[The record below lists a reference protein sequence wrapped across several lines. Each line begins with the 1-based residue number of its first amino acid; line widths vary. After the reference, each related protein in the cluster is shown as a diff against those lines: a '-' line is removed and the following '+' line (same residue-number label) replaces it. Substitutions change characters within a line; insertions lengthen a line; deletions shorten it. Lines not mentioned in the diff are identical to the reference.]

1 MTQRGL
7 FLRFWLFLAVSIG
20 AGLLALSLL
29 MRLGGVDGSTSGL
42 AWSVAMTIP
51 RVLFVIFAL
60 LIAILFGSL
69 VWNSLYW
76 LTGAAGFRSEPLVL
90 HAVPLQNTTTLPARA
105 NRAPGKK
112 LAEFRNPDGEPEFR
126 IGIILAGGGAKG
138 VYQAG
143 ALQAIWEFLE
153 REGALDCVRMIA
165 GTSIGSWN
173 SMFWLTGQVAAR
185 NGKRAPIH
193 EWWTSAR
200 LSSVVNPSWYVPVL
214 RNYLGGNDV
223 WRLQF
228 RAQFKERPAAFPYY
242 YLTRSNV
249 GKATLEFS
257 TNRVAPRNAAGELAS
272 YRNLPNSYR
281 SRSPEPS
288 LQEIESAVFASM
300 DIPPAFKR
308 LRDNS
313 GNEFEDGGVI
323 DNLPIQFATWS
334 EGCNLLFVLPLNA
347 TFEARLSNVSIL
359 ARMARVLDVR
369 QGVLERDSLKD
380 ISLYNRLIEAERASQ
395 RKLKDVHK
403 YTTTTFCICPAPKL
417 AVGTFGFSSLKRHG
431 DECYDLMYEATRD
444 ELETFDFSPANT
456 DVWMAKVNPD
466 RTVDYEDFTIH

>member
-1 MTQRGL
+1 MTPRGL
-7 FLRFWLFLAVSIG
+7 FLRFWLFLAVAIV
-20 AGLLALSLL
+20 AGLLALTLL
-29 MRLGGVDGSTSGL
+29 MRLGGLDVSSSGL

-51 RVLFVIFAL
+51 RVLFVILAL
-60 LIAILFGSL
+60 LIAILFASL

-76 LTGAAGFRSEPLVL
+76 LTGAAGLRSERLVL
-90 HAVPLQNTTTLPARA
+90 PAAPPHTTSAVPARA

-112 LAEFRNPDGEPEFR
+112 LEEFRNLDGEPEFR

-153 REGALDCVRMIA
+153 GEGALDCVRMIA

-185 NGKRAPIH
+185 NGNRGPLY
-193 EWWTSAR
+193 EWWTAAR
-200 LSSVVNPSWYVPVL
+200 LSSVVNPGWYFPVV
-214 RNYLGGNDV
+214 RNYLGGSDV

-228 RAQFKERPAAFPYY
+228 RARFKQKPGPFPYY

-249 GKATLEFS
+249 GKAILEFS
-257 TNRVAPRNAAGELAS
+257 TNRDIPRNAAGQLTS
-272 YRNLPNSYR
+272 YRHLPNSYR
-281 SRSPEPS
+281 ARSPEPS
-288 LQEIESAVFASM
+288 LEEIESAVFASM

-308 LRDNS
+308 LQDNS

-323 DNLPIQFATWS
+323 DNLPIQFATWC

-347 TFEARLSNVSIL
+347 TFEARLSNISIL

-380 ISLYNRLIEAERASQ
+380 ISLYNQLIEAQHAGYK
-395 RKLKDVHK
+395 KLTEVHK
-403 YTTTTFCICPAPKL
+403 YATTTFCICPAPPLK
-417 AVGTFGFSSLKRHG
+417 VGTFGFTSLKRHG
-431 DECYDLMYEATRD
+431 QESYDLMYEVTRN
-444 ELETFDFSPANT
+444 ELEKFNFSPGNRE
-456 DVWMAKVNPD
+456 VWMAKVGSNG
-466 RTVDYEDFTIH
+466 TVCYEDFTLR